1 MTYITGDTI
10 KKLREKKKL
19 TQKQLAEKLTVTDK
33 AVSKWETG
41 RGFPDISLFSELAGA
56 LSVSVPELLT
66 GDIAANAN
74 VSANMKRSKFY
85 VCPICGNVIHA
96 MGEGAFSCCG
106 IRLPPLEE
114 ETTDGAHRIV
124 VGNVEDELF
133 ISLDHPMEKGHFI
146 PSLPTFHTMAFRWR
160 SSIRNS
166 SRNFGSAEWD
176 TESSLRTVTVMDCSA
191 KIFKG
196 DIRRET

>member
-10 KKLREKKKL
+10 KILWEKKKL
-19 TQKQLAEKLTVTDK
+19 TQKQLAEKLMVTDK
-33 AVSKWETG
+33 AVSQWETG
-41 RGFPDISLFSELAGA
+41 RGFPDISILSELAEA

-66 GDIAANAN
+66 GDVAANKN

-106 IRLPPLEE
+106 IRLPRWRKKQLMEH
-114 ETTDGAHRIV
+114 T
-124 VGNVEDELF
+124 ELWWKTWRMSCS
-133 ISLDHPMEKGHFI
+133 SLWITLWKKGILF
-146 PSLPTFHTMAFRWR
+146 PSSPTFQTMAFRWR

-166 SRNFGSAEWD
+166 SRNFGSVKWGME
-176 TESSLRTVTVMDCSA
+176 EFLLSVTVMAYFTKMS
-191 KIFKG
+191 KG
-196 DIRRET
+196 RSDET

>member
-10 KKLREKKKL
+10 KILREKKKL

-41 RGFPDISLFSELAGA
+41 RGLPDISLLSELAGA

-66 GDIAANAN
+66 GDIAANRN

-106 IRLPPLEE
+106 IRLPLLEE
-114 ETTDGAHRIV
+114 ETADGAHRIV
-124 VGNVEDELF
+124 VENVEDEMF
-133 ISLDHPMEKGHFI
+133 ITLDHPMEKGHFI
-146 PSLPTFHTMAFRWR
+146 SFIAYVSDNGIQMEKLYPEQSPELRFRR
-160 SSIRNS
+160 MGHGKLFAYCNRHGL
-166 SRNFGSAEWD
+166 FCQA
-176 TESSLRTVTVMDCSA
+176 V
-191 KIFKG
+191 
-196 DIRRET
+196 

>member
-19 TQKQLAEKLTVTDK
+19 TQRQLAEKLTVTDK

-41 RGFPDISLFSELAGA
+41 RGFPDISLLSKLAGA

-74 VSANMKRSKFY
+74 MSANMKRSKLY

-106 IRLPPLEE
+106 LRLPPLEE
-114 ETTDGAHRIV
+114 ETSDRAHRIV
-124 VGNVEDELF
+124 VENVENELF
-133 ISLDHPMEKGHFI
+133 ISLDHLMEKGHFI
-146 PSLPTFHTMAFRWR
+146 SFIAYVSGNGIQMEKLYPEQSPELRFRKMGHGRIFAFCNRHGL
-160 SSIRNS
+160 
-166 SRNFGSAEWD
+166 FCHD
-176 TESSLRTVTVMDCSA
+176 V
-191 KIFKG
+191 
-196 DIRRET
+196 

>member
-10 KKLREKKKL
+10 KKLREKKEL

-41 RGFPDISLFSELAGA
+41 RGFPDISLLSELAGA

-106 IRLPPLEE
+106 IRLPRWRKKQRMERTGLWW
-114 ETTDGAHRIV
+114 ETWRMSCSSLWITLWKKGI
-124 VGNVEDELF
+124 LF
-133 ISLDHPMEKGHFI
+133 
-146 PSLPTFHTMAFRWR
+146 PSSPTFQTMAFRWR

-176 TESSLRTVTVMDCSA
+176 TGSSLRTVTVMDCSA

>member
-10 KKLREKKKL
+10 KKLREKKKF
-19 TQKQLAEKLTVTDK
+19 TQKQLAEKLMVTDK

-41 RGFPDISLFSELAGA
+41 RGFPDISILSELAEA

-66 GDIAANAN
+66 GDVAANKN

-106 IRLPPLEE
+106 IRLPALEE
-114 ETTDGAHRIV
+114 EVPDRAHRIM
-124 VGNVEDELF
+124 VESVEGELF
-133 ISLDHPMEKGHFI
+133 LSLNHPMEKGHFVSFI
-146 PSLPTFHTMAFRWR
+146 AYISDNGIQMEKLYPEQSPELRFRKMGHGRIFAFCNRHGL
-160 SSIRNS
+160 
-166 SRNFGSAEWD
+166 F
-176 TESSLRTVTVMDCSA
+176 CQ
-191 KIFKG
+191 
-196 DIRRET
+196 DI

>member
-41 RGFPDISLFSELAGA
+41 RGFPDISILSELAGA

-124 VGNVEDELF
+124 VENVEDELF

-146 PSLPTFHTMAFRWR
+146 SFIAYVSDNGIQMEKLYPEQQPELQFRR
-160 SSIRNS
+160 MGHGKLFAYCNRHGL
-166 SRNFGSAEWD
+166 FCQD
-176 TESSLRTVTVMDCSA
+176 V
-191 KIFKG
+191 
-196 DIRRET
+196 

>member
-19 TQKQLAEKLTVTDK
+19 TQKQLAEKLMVTDK

-41 RGFPDISLFSELAGA
+41 RGFPDISILSELAEA

-66 GDIAANAN
+66 GDVAANKN

-96 MGEGAFSCCG
+96 MGEGVFSCCG
-106 IRLPPLEE
+106 IRLPALEE
-114 ETTDGAHRIV
+114 EAPDRAHRIM
-124 VGNVEDELF
+124 VESVEGELF
-133 ISLDHPMEKGHFI
+133 LSLNHPMEKGHFVSFI
-146 PSLPTFHTMAFRWR
+146 AYISDNGIQMEKLYPEQSPELRFRKMGHG
-160 SSIRNS
+160 SIFSFCNRHGL
-166 SRNFGSAEWD
+166 FCQD
-176 TESSLRTVTVMDCSA
+176 V
-191 KIFKG
+191 
-196 DIRRET
+196 

>member
-41 RGFPDISLFSELAGA
+41 RGLPDISLLSELAGA

-66 GDIAANAN
+66 GDIAANKN

-85 VCPICGNVIHA
+85 VCPICGNVVHA

-114 ETTDGAHRIV
+114 EPADGAHRIV
-124 VGNVEDELF
+124 VENVEDELF

-146 PSLPTFHTMAFRWR
+146 SFIAYVSDNGIQMEKLYPEQPPELRFRR
-160 SSIRNS
+160 MGHGKLFAYCNRHGL
-166 SRNFGSAEWD
+166 FCQA
-176 TESSLRTVTVMDCSA
+176 V
-191 KIFKG
+191 
-196 DIRRET
+196 